1 MKLRLRTSIYISI
14 FYLLV
19 LGSSIFLSLTKNQES
34 SIDNYRTLIFV
45 ITSILIIIIGIIA
58 MNEIMHI
65 VGLSWKRKIYWAY
78 QTLFIAIAFTNSF
91 LDYFYVFN
99 HPHRTSEM
107 VLSVLYSVEGLIYI
121 IFWMLAI
128 FLWRKHQISYAVTII
143 ASLLGVGIISML
155 YIFFNEKLDW
165 TYTVFVLMIP
175 VLTDVFAFF
184 IGCKYGKNKILPSI
198 SPKKTW
204 EGSIGGLI
212 VTVVTVAVFYLIREI
227 FAGNGENS
235 NIYSEFW
242 GISGI
247 SYHNSAG
254 VNHLLL
260 GLLVVIVLTTVLSI
274 ISQIGDFV
282 FSWIKR
288 LHSKKDFANYLPG
301 HGGICDRIDS
311 LTFVA
316 IAASVFIGLLGM

>member
-1 MKLRLRTSIYISI
+1 MKLRIRTSIYISI

-19 LGSSIFLSLTKNQES
+19 LGSSIFLSLTKKETS
-34 SIDNYRTLIFV
+34 TDNYRSVIFV
-45 ITSILIIIIGIIA
+45 ITSLLIIIIGIIA

-78 QTLFIAIAFTNSF
+78 QTLFIGIAFTNSF
-91 LDYFYVFN
+91 LDYFYIFN
-99 HPHRTSEM
+99 EPHRISEM
-107 VLSVLYSVEGLIYI
+107 VLAVLYSVEGLIYI

-128 FLWRKHQISYAVTII
+128 FLWRKHQISYSVTII

-175 VLTDVFAFF
+175 VLTDVFAFL
-184 IGCKYGKNKILPSI
+184 IGSKFGKNKILPNI

-204 EGSIGGLI
+204 EGSVGGLI
-212 VTVVTVAVFYLIREI
+212 ITVLSVVIFYLIREI
-227 FAGNGENS
+227 FAGNGDDS
-235 NIYSEFW
+235 NIYSKFW

-247 SYHNSAG
+247 SYHNPDG
-254 VNHLLL
+254 IKHLLL

-274 ISQIGDFV
+274 VSQIGDFV

-316 IAASVFIGLLGM
+316 IASSIFIGLLGM